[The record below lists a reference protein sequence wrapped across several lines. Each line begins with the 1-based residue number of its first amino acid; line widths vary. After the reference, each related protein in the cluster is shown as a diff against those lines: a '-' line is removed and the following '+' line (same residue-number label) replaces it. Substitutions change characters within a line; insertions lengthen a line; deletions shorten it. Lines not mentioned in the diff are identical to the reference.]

1 MESQTQ
7 INSNK
12 EGYINSIEI
21 DRYKRKLK
29 RIQNILI
36 T

>member
-7 INSNK
+7 INLNR

-21 DRYKRKLK
+21 DREKRKFK